1 MGDKAATERRI
12 ITMGEINGYKT
23 IALIAVELAELKVGE
38 PKIREAIKE
47 LKIEPTIFNV
57 DRRARYYAPADITR
71 IKEWLLT
78 H

>member
-1 MGDKAATERRI
+1 
-12 ITMGEINGYKT
+12 MGEINGYKT
-23 IALIAVELAELKVGE
+23 IDLIALELSELKVGE

-57 DRRARYYAPADITR
+57 DRRARYYAPADIKR